1 MRRTYTPYNA
11 RWFYRDRTLE
21 LTATELLLP
30 HCRRSMGSPL
40 RTAPSHRAVP
50 GNQLND
56 TKWMVLLM
64 KKIVLVWTLSLLFAM
79 LNSPPIFAMN
89 TAYVTDLSQ
98 VNLRSGPGT
107 GFKALAAV
115 SSGFIVEVLGQKDNW
130 SQVRFVKQGGESVE
144 GWILNKYLVDQPPWA
159 AQAKTM
165 NTTLKEQLV
174 SVEEEKN
181 QLGKRETELTK
192 TLQAATE
199 KLQKLEADY
208 QELKA
213 GSAEYLKLKALY
225 DSTNLALA
233 EAQESVRTLSEQIDD
248 SKLSQKIKWFVA
260 GALVLLCGWL
270 IGVVMG
276 RYQRKPRAHFR
287 I

>member
-1 MRRTYTPYNA
+1 
-11 RWFYRDRTLE
+11 
-21 LTATELLLP
+21 
-30 HCRRSMGSPL
+30 
-40 RTAPSHRAVP
+40 
-50 GNQLND
+50 
-56 TKWMVLLM
+56 M
-64 KKIVLVWTLSLLFAM
+64 KKILLVFSISMLLATLSIQ
-79 LNSPPIFAMN
+79 PTFAMN

-98 VNLRSGPGT
+98 VNLRSGPGV
-107 GFKALAAV
+107 GYKALAAV
-115 SSGFIVEVLGQKDNW
+115 SSGFIVEVLAQKDSW
-130 SQVRFVKQGGESVE
+130 SQVRFVKEGGESVE

-165 NTTLKEQLV
+165 NASLKEQLAGV
-174 SVEEEKN
+174 MEEKN
-181 QLGKRETELTK
+181 QLGKREAELAK
-192 TLQAATE
+192 ALQVTND

-208 QELKA
+208 QALKT
-213 GSAEYLKLKALY
+213 GSAEYVKLKELY
-225 DSTNLALA
+225 DSAKLALS
-233 EAQESVRTLSEQIDD
+233 EAQENVRTLSEQIED